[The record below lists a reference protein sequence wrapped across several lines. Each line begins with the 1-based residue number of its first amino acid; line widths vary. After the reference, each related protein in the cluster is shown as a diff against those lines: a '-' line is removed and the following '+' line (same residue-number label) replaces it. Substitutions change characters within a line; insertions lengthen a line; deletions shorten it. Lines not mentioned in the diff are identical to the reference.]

1 MPALRLPSFVL
12 FALVAAWT
20 VISPV
25 RAAVFNPET
34 FTLDNGLQVVVIPN
48 HRVPVVTHMI
58 WFRVGSADE
67 PAAQTGIAH
76 FLEHLMFK
84 GTPSFPAGEFSAT
97 VARIGGQEN
106 AFTSYDFTAYYQTVA
121 LDRLERVMAMEA
133 DRMNNLVLS
142 EEDVRTERE
151 VILEERRMRVDNDP
165 ASRLHEQASAVQ
177 FLNHPYRL
185 PVIGWEH
192 DIRKLS
198 REQAL
203 AFYQAYYA
211 PNNAILVVGG
221 DITAAELKPLAE
233 KYYGALPRE
242 PDIVRTWTDE
252 PPQLAAR
259 SIAMRDAR
267 VRQPSWGRDYVAPS
281 YIWGDTR
288 QAFALQVLA
297 EILGGTENSRLYRR
311 LVVEEK
317 LAVRAGAAYSPTSRG
332 PSTFDFYASPRDGHD
347 LERMQ
352 AEIEREIA
360 ALLSD
365 GVTENEV
372 DKAKARLRAQAIY
385 ARDSLTTGA
394 NVLGRAIAIGQ
405 SVDDVEAWPERIAA
419 VTATEVVQAARA
431 VLVNERSVSTF
442 LYPAKEQAFETSSPR

>member
-1 MPALRLPSFVL
+1 MPALRLPVLFL
-12 FALVAAWT
+12 FALVATWAFVT
-20 VISPV
+20 PARS
-25 RAAVFNPET
+25 AVFNPET

-58 WFRVGSADE
+58 WYRVGAADE

-84 GTPSFPAGEFSAT
+84 GTPSYPAGEFSAT

-142 EEDVRTERE
+142 EEDVRTERD
-151 VILEERRMRVDNDP
+151 VILEERRMRVDNNP
-165 ASRLHEQASAVQ
+165 ASRLYEQASAVQ

-211 PNNAILVVGG
+211 PNNAILVVAG
-221 DITAAELKPLAE
+221 DITAAQLKPLAE

-242 PDIVRTWTDE
+242 PEIVRTWTDE

-259 SIAMRDAR
+259 SIAMRDPR
-267 VRQPSWGRDYVAPS
+267 VRQPSWGRGYVAPS
-281 YIWGDTR
+281 YIWGDT
-288 QAFALQVLA
+288 QHAYALQVLA

-317 LAVRAGAAYSPTSRG
+317 LAVSAGAAYSPTMRG
-332 PSTFDFYASPRDGHD
+332 PSTFNFYASPRDGQD
-347 LERMQ
+347 LDRMQ

-360 ALLSD
+360 ALLAD
-365 GVTENEV
+365 GVTEDEV

-394 NVLGRAIAIGQ
+394 NVLGRALAIGQ
-405 SVDDVEAWPERIAA
+405 SVDEVEAWPERIAA
-419 VTATEVVQAARA
+419 VTATGVTEAARA
-431 VLVNERSVSTF
+431 VLANERSVSTF